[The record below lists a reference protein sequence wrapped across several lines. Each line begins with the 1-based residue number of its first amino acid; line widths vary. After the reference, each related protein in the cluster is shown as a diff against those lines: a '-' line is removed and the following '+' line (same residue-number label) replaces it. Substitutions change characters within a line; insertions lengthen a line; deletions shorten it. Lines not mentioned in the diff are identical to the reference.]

1 MERISTKGYI
11 VEGRDA
17 PNNLD
22 IQHPYLRDF
31 NTKTDGESSSLPL
44 FFHPKPQFLKLPLLR
59 YIGTLFRH
67 LWLRHRTR

>member
-1 MERISTKGYI
+1 MTETTQTTYAAWGKRYGENKHQRLYR

-44 FFHPKPQFLKLPLLR
+44 FFHP
-59 YIGTLFRH
+59 
-67 LWLRHRTR
+67 